1 MGVPPSVKTKED
13 YHKNFEDVNF
23 GDLLRS
29 LLDRHPGEPLIMSG
43 VGTGGQMSP
52 RRKAGTISKTGSR
65 FSPGTLDSGFG
76 RNDKFYGNS
85 PFCEFI
91 KNHFPG

>member
-1 MGVPPSVKTKED
+1 LLIVVFTSVWPGICGSLAGSGAICGYRLGGLERIGAELASDMGVPPSVKTKED

-43 VGTGGQMSP
+43 VGTGV
-52 RRKAGTISKTGSR
+52 
-65 FSPGTLDSGFG
+65 
-76 RNDKFYGNS
+76 
-85 PFCEFI
+85 
-91 KNHFPG
+91 KNILN